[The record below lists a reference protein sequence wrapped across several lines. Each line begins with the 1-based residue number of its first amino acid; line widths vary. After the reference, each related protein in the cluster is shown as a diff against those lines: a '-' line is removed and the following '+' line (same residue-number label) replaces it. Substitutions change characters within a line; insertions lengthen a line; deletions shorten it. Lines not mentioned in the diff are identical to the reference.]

1 MKNHAF
7 VRLEVCHSTLQK
19 KCMHS
24 KRTRSLKA
32 IARQIQ
38 TIIFALD
45 VIYLNGDSLHR
56 LPMIGRSLHIDR
68 IFWFMRNGREE
79 VLLCSS
85 SLRKSVR
92 LHK

>member
-1 MKNHAF
+1 MLVFALKF
-7 VRLEVCHSTLQK
+7 VIQPCK
-19 KCMHS
+19 KSMYL
-24 KRTRSLKA
+24 KRSQSLKA

-45 VIYLNGDSLHR
+45 VIYLNGDLPHR

-68 IFWFMRNGREE
+68 IFWFMPNGREE

-85 SLRKSVR
+85 SLR
-92 LHK
+92 